1 MFKKIISQILLAL
14 FIATSIAP
22 SAFAQTT
29 GFVED
34 ELPLF
39 YTDIES
45 QNFAEVNSPIIFTAK
60 PQFDT
65 EAFENVRYKWTFS
78 DGNRDTGKQVAHT
91 FVETGAY
98 TVDLTVNIDGVDYV
112 QDPREVFV
120 AIKAALLLT
129 DKDNEK
135 AKIRSILSLA
145 QEENVFIKTI
155 ESFSSQSQFLS
166 EEVLARKLEGQK
178 EIIDKIETIIVWTDG
193 GSGLNALS
201 RYQQKQKDKNVF
213 ANTSII
219 LLTEDFSNLRRVK
232 RQYNQLQPKEI
243 LMIQESGIFQYFE
256 DPSIQTFKDR
266 LDKSGFD
273 YQIVNKQKNRLTP
286 FNILSFFLDFLTEQG
301 IPDNTLILVLL
312 LPLIATTIAFMKQVI
327 GITTLGIYTPT
338 IITLTFLILGLKF
351 GIVILF
357 FLVAMGT
364 IAHKLVKPLKLLY
377 IPKMALIITSV
388 AIIIFLL
395 LTLTVYLNLFDI
407 EFISLAIFPVV
418 IMGTL
423 TEKFVSIRSEKGLSL
438 SLIMMI
444 ETFFVALVAYFLA
457 GGAIDLYF
465 FEIQWTYLQDLVLNT
480 PEIVVLFILINI
492 YLGRWTG
499 LRLTEY
505 LQFRDVIKDIQ
516 E

>member
-1 MFKKIISQILLAL
+1 MFKKLINSILCSAL
-14 FIATSIAP
+14 ILGVIAP
-22 SAFAQTT
+22 TALAQTT
-29 GFVED
+29 GFTEED
-34 ELPLF
+34 LPLF
-39 YTDIES
+39 YTDIQS

-65 EAFENVRYKWTFS
+65 EAFNDVSYNWTFN
-78 DGNRDTGKQVAHT
+78 DGNRDEGKQVAHT
-91 FVETGAY
+91 FIEPGAY
-98 TVDLTVNIDGVDYV
+98 TIGLSVNINGIVYE
-112 QDPREVFV
+112 QDPKEIFV
-120 AIKAALLLT
+120 ALKAALLIT

-135 AKIRSILSLA
+135 AKIRSILGLA
-145 QEENVFIKTI
+145 QEENVFIKTV

-166 EEVLARKLEGQK
+166 EEVLARKIERQK
-178 EIIDKIETIIVWTDG
+178 DSIDKIETIIVWTDG

-201 RYQQKQKDKNVF
+201 RYQQGQETENAF

-219 LLTEDFSNLRRVK
+219 LLTEDFSNSRRVK
-232 RQYNQLQPKEI
+232 RQFNQLKPKEI

-256 DPSIQTFKDR
+256 DPNIQSFKDR
-266 LDKSGFD
+266 LDKSGFE
-273 YQIVNKQKNRLTP
+273 YQIINKQKNRLTP

-301 IPDNTLILVLL
+301 IPDNAIILVLL
-312 LPLIATTIAFMKQVI
+312 LPIIATAIAFMKQVI

-351 GIVILF
+351 GMVVLF
-357 FLVAMGT
+357 FIVAMGT

-388 AIIIFLL
+388 SIIIFLL
-395 LTLTVYLNLFDI
+395 LTVTVYLNLFDI

-418 IMGTL
+418 IMGTM
-423 TEKFVSIRSEKGLSL
+423 TEKFVSIRSEKGLST

-444 ETFFVALVAYFLA
+444 ETFFVSLVAYFLA
-457 GGAIDLYF
+457 GGSIDLYF
-465 FEIQWTYLQDLVLNT
+465 FEIQWSYLQNLVLNT
-480 PEIVVLFILINI
+480 PEVVVLFILINI

-505 LQFRDVIKDIQ
+505 LQFRDVLKDIV